1 MNEELFKAT
10 NCLHAGQVKT
20 TTTKRDL
27 WNFFGE
33 FAKVKKIRIKTI
45 RNENVNGRIHKRRLA
60 FIEFYSIDDARRV
73 KSLVS
78 RSDLWKGTLQF
89 AKSSK

>member
-1 MNEELFKAT
+1 MNEDLFKAT

-33 FAKVKKIRIKTI
+33 FARVKRIRIKI
-45 RNENVNGRIHKRRLA
+45 IPNESRNGRIHDRRIA

-73 KSLVS
+73 KSIVN

-89 AKSSK
+89 AKIK

>member
-33 FAKVKKIRIKTI
+33 FAKVKNIRIKTI
-45 RNENVNGRIHKRRLA
+45 RNESSNGRMNTRRIA
-60 FIEFYSIDDARRV
+60 FIDFYSIDDARRV
-73 KSLVS
+73 KSLVN

-89 AKSSK
+89 AKSR